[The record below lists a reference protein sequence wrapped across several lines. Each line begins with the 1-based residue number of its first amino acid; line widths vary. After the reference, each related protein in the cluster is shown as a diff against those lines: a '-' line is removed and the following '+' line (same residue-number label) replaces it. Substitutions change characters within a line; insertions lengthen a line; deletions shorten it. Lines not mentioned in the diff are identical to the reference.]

1 MSVITDSNILKNDQ
15 GRLQPCAV
23 VLTTTNDDEITQ
35 LLIRQLLE
43 KQLAACVQVLP
54 ISSYYQWHGEVNHD
68 QESLLII
75 KMVKTQYKEVERL
88 ILDLNTY
95 QVPQIIM
102 LPIET
107 GYSEYLQWINKH
119 AQPDVS

>member
-1 MSVITDSNILKNDQ
+1 MSVITESDIHKSDQ

-23 VLTTTNDDEITQ
+23 VLTTTNDDEVRQ
-35 LLIRQLLE
+35 LLIEQLLE

-54 ISSYYQWHGEVNHD
+54 ISSYYQWHGEINQD

-75 KMVKTQYKEVERL
+75 KMVKTQYKAVEHL
-88 ILDLNTY
+88 ILSVNTY
-95 QVPQIIM
+95 QVPQVVM

-107 GYSEYLQWINKH
+107 GYAEYLQWINKH
-119 AQPDVS
+119 AQPDVL